1 MMIAQ
6 PDPWMDLSQWMQ
18 RRAMVKH
25 CLTFNMGDSAED
37 VKALVDLIDLGIR
50 ARLRFLYD
58 LSVQQ
63 SIDTIPMP
71 RTHRPRRKKET
82 TL

>member
-1 MMIAQ
+1 MMIVQ

-37 VKALVDLIDLGIR
+37 VKALVELIDLGIR

-63 SIDTIPMP
+63 SIKMIPMP
-71 RTHRPRRKKET
+71 RTCRPRRKKEEVT
-82 TL
+82 